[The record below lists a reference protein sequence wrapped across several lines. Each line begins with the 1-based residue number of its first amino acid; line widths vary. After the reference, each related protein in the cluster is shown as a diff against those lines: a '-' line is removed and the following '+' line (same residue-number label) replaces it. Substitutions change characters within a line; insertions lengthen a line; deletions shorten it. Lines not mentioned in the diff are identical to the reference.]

1 MKDRERGTSRRRPPT
16 GRRDPGDSSYEAWRR
31 VQPASTAEVP
41 AWLRIFAS
49 LLLVVLAGVVGWLGW
64 RAWQRSGEP
73 PLPMMQLEPTR
84 AGAPASAPAS
94 AVVRSVAR

>member
-1 MKDRERGTSRRRPPT
+1 MKEREQGTSRRRPSA
-16 GRRDPGDSSYEAWRR
+16 GRRDPGDSSYQAWQR
-31 VQPASTAEVP
+31 VQPVSTADVP

-64 RAWQRSGEP
+64 RAWQRGGEL
-73 PLPMMQLEPTR
+73 PLPMQLEPTR
-84 AGAPASAPAS
+84 AGVPASAPAS